1 VALETVMP
9 KPKDRTPKHPAFLEA
24 ARAFYADAFEHRR
37 KKDLAAA
44 MEEWTDL
51 DAPEQTFAIAHLLYL
66 NLKAQADT
74 LRVLV
79 DVRDLLDEVA
89 DGVDQALDDDDHD
102 DGEEGADDGAPS
114 EHQDTGDAP
123 ATVAS
128 DDERTVPA
136 TAPNDTAAAPDGEV

>member
-1 VALETVMP
+1 MALETVMP
-9 KPKDRTPKHPAFLEA
+9 KPNDRTPKQPAFLEA

-89 DGVDQALDDDDHD
+89 DGVDQALDDDEPEDEGEGDDQLDHGTD
-102 DGEEGADDGAPS
+102 
-114 EHQDTGDAP
+114 DAP
-123 ATVAS
+123 
-128 DDERTVPA
+128 
-136 TAPNDTAAAPDGEV
+136 TAAPPVEDTTPAEPASTDAPVDGV

>member
-9 KPKDRTPKHPAFLEA
+9 KKTDRTPKSPAFLET

-44 MEEWTDL
+44 MEEWAEMDE
-51 DAPEQTFAIAHLLYL
+51 AEQSFAVAHLLYL

-89 DGVDQALDDDDHD
+89 DGVDQALDAGDDDEPEESD
-102 DGEEGADDGAPS
+102 DES
-114 EHQDTGDAP
+114 EAEARDDTGDSVP
-123 ATVAS
+123 GGDRVEDAS
-128 DDERTVPA
+128 PIVEEQ
-136 TAPNDTAAAPDGEV
+136 AAAPAEGG

>member
-1 VALETVMP
+1 MP
-9 KPKDRTPKHPAFLEA
+9 KKTDRTPKSPAFLEA

-44 MEEWTDL
+44 MEEWADL
-51 DAPEQTFAIAHLLYL
+51 EEGEQSFAVAHLLYL

-89 DGVDQALDDDDHD
+89 DGVDQALDTDEDDEADGEGEGDDDTPDPAVD
-102 DGEEGADDGAPS
+102 DAPTAGASADDTPPVEPAS
-114 EHQDTGDAP
+114 GDAP
-123 ATVAS
+123 IEGV
-128 DDERTVPA
+128 
-136 TAPNDTAAAPDGEV
+136 

>member
-1 VALETVMP
+1 MP
-9 KPKDRTPKHPAFLEA
+9 KPNDRTPKHPAFLEA

-51 DAPEQTFAIAHLLYL
+51 EAPEQTFAIAHLLYL

-89 DGVDQALDDDDHD
+89 DGVDQALDADADDDD
-102 DGEEGADDGAPS
+102 DEP
-114 EHQDTGDAP
+114 TGDDDTAPGDLDGDAVRAP
-123 ATVAS
+123 AV
-128 DDERTVPA
+128 DDSSTTSTP
-136 TAPNDTAAAPDGEV
+136 DTDAAPVEGV

>member
-1 VALETVMP
+1 MP
-9 KPKDRTPKHPAFLEA
+9 KPNDRTPKHPAFLEA

-89 DGVDQALDDDDHD
+89 DGVDQALDDD
-102 DGEEGADDGAPS
+102 GDGAPDESDDAPTEDDS
-114 EHQDTGDAP
+114 EPPPVHDGVPGDAP
-123 ATVAS
+123 PEPT
-128 DDERTVPA
+128 
-136 TAPNDTAAAPDGEV
+136 DTPAAPTEEV

>member
-1 VALETVMP
+1 MP
-9 KPKDRTPKHPAFLEA
+9 KPNDRTPKHPAFLEA

-51 DAPEQTFAIAHLLYL
+51 DAPEQTFAIAHLQYL

-89 DGVDQALDDDDHD
+89 DGVDQALDAEEDDDEPSGD
-102 DGEEGADDGAPS
+102 NADTTAGDL
-114 EHQDTGDAP
+114 DGDAVSAP
-123 ATVAS
+123 VPDDSSAAS
-128 DDERTVPA
+128 TPDTDS
-136 TAPNDTAAAPDGEV
+136 APVEGV

>member
-1 VALETVMP
+1 MP
-9 KPKDRTPKHPAFLEA
+9 KPNERTPKHPAFLEA

-89 DGVDQALDDDDHD
+89 DGVDQALDDDEDD
-102 DGEEGADDGAPS
+102 EGDGEGEGDDDTPDHAVDDAPTAGASADDTPPVEPAS
-114 EHQDTGDAP
+114 GDAP
-123 ATVAS
+123 IEGV
-128 DDERTVPA
+128 
-136 TAPNDTAAAPDGEV
+136 

>member
-1 VALETVMP
+1 MP
-9 KPKDRTPKHPAFLEA
+9 KLNDRTPKHPPFLEA

-44 MEEWTDL
+44 MEEWAEMDE
-51 DAPEQTFAIAHLLYL
+51 AEQSFAVAHLLYL

-89 DGVDQALDDDDHD
+89 DGVDQALDASEDDDP
-102 DGEEGADDGAPS
+102 EEGDDGAASDVLDATADSVPA
-114 EHQDTGDAP
+114 GDRVDDAT
-123 ATVAS
+123 ATV
-128 DDERTVPA
+128 DEQ
-136 TAPNDTAAAPDGEV
+136 AAAPAEGA

>member
-1 VALETVMP
+1 MP
-9 KPKDRTPKHPAFLEA
+9 KPNDRTPKHPAFLEA

-89 DGVDQALDDDDHD
+89 DGVDQALDADEDDD
-102 DGEEGADDGAPS
+102 EP
-114 EHQDTGDAP
+114 TGDDDTTPGDLDGDAVNAP
-123 ATVAS
+123 AAEESSTTSTPDA
-128 DDERTVPA
+128 DAEPA
-136 TAPNDTAAAPDGEV
+136 EGV